1 MFLFSI
7 GNWLNVSVKSSLE
20 PIALA
25 SSVRIQENQ
34 DCFYFAKCLK
44 SVPWSMIIREFISL
58 VKCMSFF
65 FSSTCNCSNPINLD
79 FFCGG

>member
-1 MFLFSI
+1 MFLFST

-25 SSVRIQENQ
+25 WSVTIQENQ

-44 SVPWSMIIREFISL
+44 SVLWSMIIREFIQ
-58 VKCMSFF
+58 
-65 FSSTCNCSNPINLD
+65 P
-79 FFCGG
+79 